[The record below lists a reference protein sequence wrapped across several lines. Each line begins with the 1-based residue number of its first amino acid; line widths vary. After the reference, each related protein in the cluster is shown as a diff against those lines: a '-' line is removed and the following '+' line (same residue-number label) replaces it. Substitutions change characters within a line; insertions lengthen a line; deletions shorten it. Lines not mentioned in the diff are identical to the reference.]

1 MSRAQTVSRRVRD
14 LLLSKTTWSVAT
26 KGAGAGGGPLV
37 VSVSNAAAAECS
49 GSTLRRLLFST
60 QATSREFHSK
70 GLSRLRNAAV
80 VGSVAAGAL
89 YMYTSSQYQ
98 DRAHQIRL
106 TSQNTVGVDNVS
118 GLAGADHDVSGNVL
132 STLFTQAKHQALL
145 LKRFVELSFIF
156 LPAILLSPMY
166 LYMNDDWK
174 DRWFVVLKR
183 CLEKAGPAFLKWGQW
198 AATRPD
204 LFSPDVCST
213 FQLLQTD
220 APKHEFEYTRAT
232 VEQSFGRSLEELF
245 VEFDKTPVA
254 SGSIAQVHR
263 AVLSDLGARI
273 ALGEGEKAQGLFN
286 SLVTLST
293 DRSRREMTAFAKGST
308 VAVKVR
314 HPGVGRLIDLDFELM
329 NCFASFAEKL
339 TRIANKGKSSLLSA
353 QLKESLMQFGA
364 PMKEQLDLRS
374 EAAHLD
380 DFAENFKWWSQVRF
394 PLPALGM
401 VTEDVLVETFE
412 SGDHISS
419 YLGKQSEHNHTLAN
433 LGLTC
438 YLKMLLNDNFI
449 HADLHPGNILVH
461 LDKPSNGSLLAVI
474 SEKTGWQIEIPRIV
488 LLDVGMTTRL
498 SDTEQSNLVS
508 FFQSLTSLDG
518 NKIAESILSFA
529 EAVEDATGFKN
540 EMNALFAAL
549 EPEQLR
555 KNTQEVIG
563 NMMDTIR
570 EHNIQIPGVVSNVII
585 STVVLEGW
593 SSKLNPDIRI
603 LESLKEFLPA
613 AWEERMKKLVEKGH
627 GGFAE

>member
-1 MSRAQTVSRRVRD
+1 MSRAQYASRRVRD
-14 LLLSKTTWSVAT
+14 LLLSKTTWSLTT
-26 KGAGAGGGPLV
+26 KGAGGPAS
-37 VSVSNAAAAECS
+37 VSLSNAASAEAQ
-49 GSTLRRLLFST
+49 GSLLRKLLFSS
-60 QATSREFHSK
+60 QATSRVFSGK
-70 GLSRLRNAAV
+70 GSSGFRNVAV

-89 YMYTSSQYQ
+89 YMCTQ
-98 DRAHQIRL
+98 DKQSPHQTLVNIHKGIDESASGTR
-106 TSQNTVGVDNVS
+106 GGREGAVD
-118 GLAGADHDVSGNVL
+118 GNVL
-132 STLFTQAKHQALL
+132 SSLLAQTKHQVLL
-145 LKRFVELSFIF
+145 AKRFLELSFIF

-166 LYMNDDWK
+166 FYMNDEWK
-174 DRWFVVLKR
+174 DKWFVVLKH
-183 CLEKAGPAFLKWGQW
+183 CIEKAGPAFLKWGQW

-220 APKHEFEYTRAT
+220 APKHAFEHTRAT
-232 VEQSFGRSLEELF
+232 VESSFGRKLDEMFL
-245 VEFDKTPVA
+245 EFDMAPVA

-263 AVLSDLGARI
+263 AVLSDEGARI
-273 ALGEGEKAQGLFN
+273 ALQGRETERGFFRSIV
-286 SLVTLST
+286 SLSF
-293 DRSRREMTAFAKGST
+293 DRSKRESSAFAEGST

-314 HPGVGRLIDLDFELM
+314 HPGVGTLIDLDFELM
-329 NCFASFAEKL
+329 NHFASFAEKL
-339 TRIANKGKSSLLSA
+339 ARLAHRGRSSLLSA

-364 PMKEQLDLRS
+364 PMKEQLDLRA

-412 SGDHISS
+412 CGDHISS

-461 LDKPSNGSLLAVI
+461 LDKPSKGSLLAMV
-474 SEKTGWQIEIPRIV
+474 SEKTGWDIEIPRIV

-498 SDTEQSNLVS
+498 SDTEQNNLVS
-508 FFQSLTSLDG
+508 FFQSLTSMDG
-518 NKIAESILSFA
+518 SSIADSILSFA
-529 EAVEDATGFKN
+529 DAVEDATGFKD
-540 EMNALFAAL
+540 EMHTLFAAL

-555 KNTQEVIG
+555 RNTQEIIG

-593 SSKLNPDIRI
+593 SSKLNPEIRI

-613 AWEERMKKLVEKGH
+613 AWEDRMKKLVERGH

>member
-1 MSRAQTVSRRVRD
+1 MHGSMSIPNIVGES
-14 LLLSKTTWSVAT
+14 
-26 KGAGAGGGPLV
+26 GPY
-37 VSVSNAAAAECS
+37 
-49 GSTLRRLLFST
+49 GRLLGKMLGMST
-60 QATSREFHSK
+60 QSTARSFRGK
-70 GLSRLRNAAV
+70 GWSMFPNMVV
-80 VGSVAAGAL
+80 VGSAAAGVL
-89 YMYTSSQYQ
+89 YMYTSSQQ
-98 DRAHQIRL
+98 TTTMGTDREIVLEHQKKDRNVGEDKKEIGHDRQRGVFGGTL
-106 TSQNTVGVDNVS
+106 VTVF
-118 GLAGADHDVSGNVL
+118 AQ
-132 STLFTQAKHQALL
+132 TKHQALL
-145 LKRFVELSFIF
+145 LKRFLELGFIF

-166 LYMNDDWK
+166 LYMNDQWK
-174 DRWFVVLKR
+174 DRWFLVLKT
-183 CLEKAGPAFLKWGQW
+183 CIEKAGPAFLKWGQW

-204 LFSPDVCST
+204 LFSPEVCST

-220 APKHEFEYTRAT
+220 APKHNFEHTRAS
-232 VEQSFGRSLEELF
+232 VETSFGRTLEELF
-245 VEFDKTPVA
+245 LEFDTMPVA

-263 AVLSDLGARI
+263 AVLSEEGARL
-273 ALGEGEKAQGLFN
+273 ALGGWDRPRGIF
-286 SLVTLST
+286 STLSFIPS
-293 DRSRREMTAFAKGST
+293 DRCRRESSAFSNGST

-314 HPGVGRLIDLDFELM
+314 HPGVGTLIDLDFELM
-329 NCFASFAEKL
+329 NRVAWLAEKFA
-339 TRIANKGKSSLLSA
+339 RMANKGKSSLLSA

-438 YLKMLLNDNFI
+438 YLKMLLKDNFI

-461 LDKPSNGSLLAVI
+461 LDKPSKGSLLAWM
-474 SEKTGWQIEIPRIV
+474 SEKTGWEIEIPRIV

-518 NKIAESILSFA
+518 HHIAESILSFA

-540 EMNALFAAL
+540 EMATLFAAL

-555 KNTQEVIG
+555 KNTQDVIG

-613 AWEERMKKLVEKGH
+613 AWEEQMRKAVERGH